1 MVGAIG
7 GSGNGWGQFKKAME
21 EFAEKVRQANQ
32 NSGSTTAK
40 VTEASTPAATT
51 PVAASEPVAS
61 VQPAVE
67 TTPAAAA
74 TAPAPVI
81 ASDTAVV
88 DSDGV
93 SLSPSL
99 SPLTYSASTPAPRSQ
114 PVAAPETT
122 LDTQLSDAGYYA
134 SPAASAVADPVA
146 PAQQED
152 AAALSQAQVIAQAAY
167 ALVARAGE
175 DHRLSLIQQG

>member
-21 EFAEKVRQANQ
+21 DFAEKVRQANQ
-32 NSGSTTAK
+32 NGGSTTAK

-67 TTPAAAA
+67 TTPSAAA

-81 ASDTAVV
+81 AGESAVV
-88 DSDGV
+88 SDSV

-99 SPLTYSASTPAPRSQ
+99 SPLTYSAPTPAPRSQ
-114 PVAAPETT
+114 AVAAPATT

>member
-7 GSGNGWGQFKKAME
+7 GSGNGRGQFKKAME
-21 EFAEKVRQANQ
+21 ALAEKARQASQ

-51 PVAASEPVAS
+51 QVAASEPIAS

-81 ASDTAVV
+81 ASESAVV
-88 DSDGV
+88 VSDSV
-93 SLSPSL
+93 ALSPSL

>member
-32 NSGSTTAK
+32 NGGSTTAK
-40 VTEASTPAATT
+40 VTEASMPAATT
-51 PVAASEPVAS
+51 PVAAAEPVAS
-61 VQPAVE
+61 VPPAVE
-67 TTPAAAA
+67 TTPSAAA

-81 ASDTAVV
+81 ASETAVV
-88 DSDGV
+88 SDSV

-99 SPLTYSASTPAPRSQ
+99 SPLTYSAPTPAPRSQ
-114 PVAAPETT
+114 AVAAPETT

-152 AAALSQAQVIAQAAY
+152 AAALSQAQVIAKAAY

-175 DHRLSLIQQG
+175 DHRLSLIQRG